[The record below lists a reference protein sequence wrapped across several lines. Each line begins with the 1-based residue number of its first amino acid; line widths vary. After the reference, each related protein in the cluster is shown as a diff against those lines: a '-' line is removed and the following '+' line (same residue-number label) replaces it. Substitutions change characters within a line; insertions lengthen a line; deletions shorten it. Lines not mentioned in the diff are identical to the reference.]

1 MTSVE
6 VEIRGKKITLE
17 TGLMAKQSDGA
28 VVARCGDT
36 IVLATAVAAKTPR
49 EGLDFF
55 PLTIDYLE
63 KAYSAGKIPGGFFK
77 RESKPSEKEVLTSR
91 LIDRPMRP
99 LFPKGFYC
107 ETQGIASVLS
117 YGDENVADI
126 LGIISMSAAIHISN
140 IPFDGPVGGVR
151 VGMLNGELIANPDLA
166 VIADLELNLIVAGT
180 ADAVIMVEGG
190 GSEISEAK
198 MLEAID
204 FAHAEIKKM
213 VAVQNELRA
222 KIGKEKR
229 TVPPVVENVDLK
241 REVEQLIAGQMP
253 EAISIP
259 DKMRRQLALNVI
271 LENAVKVLNTPENA
285 ERFFGKPDRDL
296 KRDIANA
303 FDDYEQEL
311 VRTMILKDGVRA
323 DGRKSDEIRP
333 ITCYTKLLPRVHG
346 SALFVRGETQ
356 ALVATTLGTADDEQK
371 IDALE
376 GESYK
381 NFMLHYNFPPFS
393 VGEVKP
399 LRSPGRREIGHG
411 ALAERSI
418 KYVMPTKDEFPY
430 TVRIVS
436 DILESN
442 GSSSMATVCG
452 ATLSLMDAGVPIK
465 APVAGIAMGLIQEGD
480 QVVVLTDIL
489 GLEDHLGDMDF
500 KVAGTEAGITAF
512 QMDCKIG
519 GISRQILETAI
530 EQARKGRMHI
540 LGKIKEAMPA
550 VSEQL
555 SPFAPRIYTM
565 QIKPEKIREVIG
577 SGGKVIREIVATTG
591 CKIDI
596 EDTGIVRIASADG
609 VSAQK
614 AIDIINGIVA
624 EAELNKIYTG
634 KVVRVA
640 DFGAFVEIMPGT
652 DGLLHI
658 SQISEK
664 RIAKVTDEI
673 NVGDEIQVKVIEIDG
688 QGRIRLSRKDVLR
701 EQKAQE

>member
-1 MTSVE
+1 M
-6 VEIRGKKITLE
+6 
-17 TGLMAKQSDGA
+17 
-28 VVARCGDT
+28 
-36 IVLATAVAAKTPR
+36 
-49 EGLDFF
+49 
-55 PLTIDYLE
+55 
-63 KAYSAGKIPGGFFK
+63 
-77 RESKPSEKEVLTSR
+77 
-91 LIDRPMRP
+91 
-99 LFPKGFYC
+99 
-107 ETQGIASVLS
+107 
-117 YGDENVADI
+117 
-126 LGIISMSAAIHISN
+126 
-140 IPFDGPVGGVR
+140 
-151 VGMLNGELIANPDLA
+151 
-166 VIADLELNLIVAGT
+166 AGT

-229 TVPPVVENVDLK
+229 TVPPGGREY
-241 REVEQLIAGQMP
+241 RSEAEVEQLIAGQMP

-418 KYVMPTKDEFPY
+418 KYVMPTKDEFRTRSALCRISSSP
-430 TVRIVS
+430 TVR
-436 DILESN
+436 
-442 GSSSMATVCG
+442 
-452 ATLSLMDAGVPIK
+452 P
-465 APVAGIAMGLIQEGD
+465 PW
-480 QVVVLTDIL
+480 
-489 GLEDHLGDMDF
+489 
-500 KVAGTEAGITAF
+500 
-512 QMDCKIG
+512 
-519 GISRQILETAI
+519 R
-530 EQARKGRMHI
+530 
-540 LGKIKEAMPA
+540 P
-550 VSEQL
+550 
-555 SPFAPRIYTM
+555 
-565 QIKPEKIREVIG
+565 
-577 SGGKVIREIVATTG
+577 
-591 CKIDI
+591 
-596 EDTGIVRIASADG
+596 SA
-609 VSAQK
+609 AQPC
-614 AIDIINGIVA
+614 
-624 EAELNKIYTG
+624 
-634 KVVRVA
+634 R
-640 DFGAFVEIMPGT
+640 
-652 DGLLHI
+652 
-658 SQISEK
+658 S
-664 RIAKVTDEI
+664 
-673 NVGDEIQVKVIEIDG
+673 
-688 QGRIRLSRKDVLR
+688 
-701 EQKAQE
+701 